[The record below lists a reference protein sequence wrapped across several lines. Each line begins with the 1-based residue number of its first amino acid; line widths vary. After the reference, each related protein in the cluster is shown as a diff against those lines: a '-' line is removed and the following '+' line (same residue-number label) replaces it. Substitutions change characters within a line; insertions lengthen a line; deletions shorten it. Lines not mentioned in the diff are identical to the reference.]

1 MVGNKLSAAPV
12 WHAVELANRPY
23 TEQWAS
29 RWTPI
34 A

>member
-12 WHAVELANRPY
+12 CHAVVLADRAY

-29 RWTPI
+29 RWMPM